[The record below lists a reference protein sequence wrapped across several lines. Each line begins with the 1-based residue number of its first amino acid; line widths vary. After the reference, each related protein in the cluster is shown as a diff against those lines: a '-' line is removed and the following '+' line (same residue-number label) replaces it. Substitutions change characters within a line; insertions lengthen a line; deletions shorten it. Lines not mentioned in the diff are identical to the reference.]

1 MNLQKDF
8 FFFAACE
15 CNDQG
20 TECHPDTGKCY
31 CTTKGIAGDH
41 CERCDTHNNYHGD
54 PTNKG
59 SCYCKYGSAAKEMGL
74 IILEAFP

>member
-1 MNLQKDF
+1 MCLEKNSNYYVSLF
-8 FFFAACE
+8 IACE

-31 CTTKGIAGDH
+31 CTTKGIVGDH
-41 CERCDTHNNYHGD
+41 CERCDQTNHYSGD

-59 SCYCKYGSAAKEMGL
+59 SCFCKCT
-74 IILEAFP
+74 